1 MSATNEKLDVSELF
15 ACLFHIK
22 CKQWRS
28 FSNEKWGGFKVL
40 FLFSTN
46 WRRMLEDVIQEQ
58 QSGEENEVQIYM
70 LRLIMWYAMSLNCDK
85 WHTAN
90 SILTYN
96 FVFFYLYLYFIFCSG
111 SVKRHPQNQM
121 LGRRELVDGKV
132 RYCMPKQLHLYCC
145 LVG

>member
-1 MSATNEKLDVSELF
+1 MMD
-15 ACLFHIK
+15 
-22 CKQWRS
+22 
-28 FSNEKWGGFKVL
+28 L
-40 FLFSTN
+40 FLKMFFEWKMRGFQGSILVLYQLKKN
-46 WRRMLEDVIQEQ
+46 ARRRNPRTTIW
-58 QSGEENEVQIYM
+58 GRKWKVQIYM